1 MNPIHSFLARLL
13 GKSHAHRDADLQREL
28 QTHLELEAE
37 EQQESGLS
45 AGQARNAAQRALGN
59 TLQVTEATRETWAWA
74 RLDLFLQDLR
84 FGLRMLRRNPGFS
97 LLAIL
102 CLTLGIGANAAVYS
116 WIEGILFRPFPLVVH
131 QERLV
136 AIVGTN
142 RGAAHYDD
150 VSWPDFLDLERG
162 GTLLDAMMAEKITGT
177 TLSIGDRAVGAT
189 GSVVS
194 ANYFDALGVHPMLG
208 RGFRPEEGTGRNGH
222 PVVVISYQLWKDRF
236 QSDPEIIGKA
246 QTMNGVPHTIIGVA
260 PEGFYGT
267 FVGYAF
273 QFWVP
278 TSMQE
283 TFDPTG
289 YNLEKRDARWIEG
302 FARLKPGVSF
312 AQAQEQMSAIAKQLE
327 AAYPATN
334 RGRGIKLFPLWQT
347 PFNNAGALLPTLGMA
362 LAVVFFVL
370 LIACANVS
378 NLLLV
383 RAFAR
388 RHEMTIRLAVGAG
401 RARLMRQLLTE
412 GLILSTL
419 ATFGGLAVAYL
430 CRNALV
436 LVIPFRGVP
445 MYLPGELD
453 WRVLGFSVGVA
464 VVSTLVFGLVPA
476 MQTSKVGLAGALKS
490 ESGSVLSA
498 RGGARLRS
506 GLVLVQVSLS
516 FVLLVAATLLLQ
528 SVQHIRT
535 ASPGFATENV
545 LTTFVNLF
553 AAGYDTQRA
562 QNFQDELMDRMRSLG
577 GVESAAY
584 SRITPFSFRTYS
596 YAPIAVDG
604 YQSAPDEQPTAE
616 YNEVGPE
623 YFATLEIPIIS
634 GREFTRA
641 DDENAPLVAVV
652 DENMVTRYWRGED
665 PVGKRLKVK
674 DRWLRVV
681 GVAKAAQYS
690 SFLEKPKSFFYV
702 PLRQNVSKLVGI
714 HIRTRQS
721 IETMAPAL
729 AREVHALDPGLA
741 PYAMIA
747 MREQVNRSTSSQ
759 RVAGSL
765 LGVCGVLALLLAAVG
780 LYGVMSYAV
789 TQSTR
794 ELGLRMALGARVS
807 HLLRMVM
814 SRGLALTGAG
824 VVLGAAGAMAFTR
837 LLGTLLFKVSPRDP
851 VSFAS
856 ALAVMALA
864 ALAACFFPAWRA
876 TRTDPV
882 RALRD

>member
-1 MNPIHSFLARLL
+1 MKRVRLFLAGLL
-13 GKSHAHRDADLQREL
+13 GKSPRDADLQREL
-28 QTHLELEAE
+28 QTHLDLEAE
-37 EQQESGLS
+37 DRRE
-45 AGQARNAAQRALGN
+45 AGVLPDEARFAAQRALGN
-59 TLQVTEATRETWAWA
+59 TLQVTEATRETWAWV

-97 LLAIL
+97 LLAVL

-136 AIVGTN
+136 AIGGTN
-142 RGAAHYDD
+142 RGAADLNAM
-150 VSWPDFLDLERG
+150 SWPDFVDLGRG
-162 GTLLDAMMAEKITGT
+162 STLVDAMIAEKITGT
-177 TLSIGDRAVGAT
+177 TLSVGDRAARAV

-194 ANYFDALGVHPMLG
+194 ANYFDALEIHPMLG
-208 RGFRPEEGTGRNGH
+208 RGFRSEEGTGRNGH
-222 PVVVISYQLWKDRF
+222 SVVVISYQLWKDRF
-236 QSDPEIIGKA
+236 QGDPKIIGKA
-246 QTMNGVPHTIIGVA
+246 QSLNGVPHTIIGVA
-260 PEGFYGT
+260 PQGFYGT

-302 FARLKPGVSF
+302 FARLKPGVSR
-312 AQAQEQMSAIAKQLE
+312 AQAQEQFSAIARQLE
-327 AAYPATN
+327 TAYPATN

-347 PFNNAGALLPTLGMA
+347 PFNNAGALLPTLAMA

-412 GLILSTL
+412 GLILSSL
-419 ATFGGLAVAYL
+419 ATLGGLAVAYL
-430 CRNALV
+430 CRNTLV

-445 MYLPGELD
+445 MHLPGELD

-464 VVSTLVFGLVPA
+464 VASTLVFGLVPA
-476 MQTSKVGLAGALKS
+476 MQTSKVDLAGALKL

-528 SVQHIRT
+528 SVQRIQT

-545 LTTFVNLF
+545 LTTSVNLF
-553 AAGYDTQRA
+553 AAGYDDRRA
-562 QNFQDELMDRMRSLG
+562 QHFQDELMDRLRALS

-596 YAPIAVDG
+596 SAAIAVDG
-604 YQSAPDEQPTAE
+604 YQSALDEQPTAE
-616 YNEVGPE
+616 YNEVSPE
-623 YFATLEIPIIS
+623 YFSTLGIPIVS
-634 GREFTRA
+634 GREFIRA
-641 DDENAPLVAVV
+641 DDETAPLVAVV
-652 DENMVTRYWRGED
+652 DETMMARYWRGQN
-665 PVGKRLKVK
+665 PVGKRLQVNG
-674 DRWLRVV
+674 RWMRIV
-681 GVAKAAQYS
+681 GVAKAAKYS
-690 SFLEKPKSFFYV
+690 SFLEPPKPFFYV
-702 PLRQNVSKLVGI
+702 PLRQNASKLVSL

-729 AREVHALDPGLA
+729 AREVHAVDPALGA
-741 PYAMIA
+741 YEMIT

-759 RVAGSL
+759 RVSGSL

-807 HLLRMVM
+807 HVLRMVM
-814 SRGLALTGAG
+814 SRGLLLTAAG
-824 VVLGAAGAMAFTR
+824 VALGAAGALALTR
-837 LLGTLLFKVSPRDP
+837 MLGTLLFKVSPRDP
-851 VSFAS
+851 LSFAL

-864 ALAACFFPAWRA
+864 SLAACFMPAWRA